1 MTEIKNNNNSLFQ
14 SIVSL
19 IDNARKR
26 VATTINSELTLL
38 YWNIGK
44 EINQNILQNKRAD
57 YGKQLISE
65 LAQKLIK
72 QYGKGF
78 SKRNLH
84 NFIKFYEL
92 HPDAKIV
99 QTLSAQ
105 LSWSHIYTLLPIED
119 ELKRE
124 FYIQICKHER
134 WSVRTLRSRISS
146 MLYERTA
153 ISKKPEQ
160 TIINDLKQL
169 EAENKITPD
178 LTFKD
183 PYFLDFL
190 GLHDTYSEKDLE
202 SAILLHLQ
210 NFITEL
216 GTDFAFL
223 ARQKRIIIDN
233 EDYYIDLL
241 FYHRGIKSLI
251 AIDLKLDKFKA
262 AYKGQMELYLRWL
275 EKNEMQ
281 EWENKP
287 IGLILCSE
295 KSPEQINYLQLDNDE
310 QIKVAEV
317 ILAVDEP
324 IDATGCKRKGTCQKG
339 EICLAH
345 DLWLDLSDS
354 IFTYLNNITLAEVI
368 SRHEVRKIA
377 YEQDAPVLQVVN
389 IEESERQPGAGD
401 IPAEV
406 TV

>member
-1 MTEIKNNNNSLFQ
+1 MTEIGKNNNSLFQ

-134 WSVRTLRSRISS
+134 WSVRTLQGRISS

-241 FYHRGIKSLI
+241 FYHRGLKSLI
-251 AIDLKLDKFKA
+251 AIDLKLDRFKA

-275 EKNEMQ
+275 EKKRNARRGKQ
-281 EWENKP
+281 TDW
-287 IGLILCSE
+287 
-295 KSPEQINYLQLDNDE
+295 INSLQ
-310 QIKVAEV
+310 
-317 ILAVDEP
+317 
-324 IDATGCKRKGTCQKG
+324 
-339 EICLAH
+339 
-345 DLWLDLSDS
+345 
-354 IFTYLNNITLAEVI
+354 
-368 SRHEVRKIA
+368 
-377 YEQDAPVLQVVN
+377 
-389 IEESERQPGAGD
+389 
-401 IPAEV
+401 
-406 TV
+406 